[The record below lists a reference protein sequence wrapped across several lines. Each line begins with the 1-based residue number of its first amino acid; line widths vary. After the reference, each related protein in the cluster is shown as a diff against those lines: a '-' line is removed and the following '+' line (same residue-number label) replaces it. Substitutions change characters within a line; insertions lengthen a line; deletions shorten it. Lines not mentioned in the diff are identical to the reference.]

1 MFKPHFFVEINFN
14 YDVLVELNNPVE
26 PISEALPLSDQNIT
40 SEAPKLLLCSSIA
53 SGSDLGSNEGV
64 TAIGGNRKGI
74 PRTQLVLS
82 VSV

>member
-1 MFKPHFFVEINFN
+1 MNLN
-14 YDVLVELNNPVE
+14 CNVLMAIKSDAESVKV
-26 PISEALPLSDQNIT
+26 LPSDNQNIT

-64 TAIGGNRKGI
+64 TPLAGIGI
-74 PRTQLVLS
+74 PGTQLVLS